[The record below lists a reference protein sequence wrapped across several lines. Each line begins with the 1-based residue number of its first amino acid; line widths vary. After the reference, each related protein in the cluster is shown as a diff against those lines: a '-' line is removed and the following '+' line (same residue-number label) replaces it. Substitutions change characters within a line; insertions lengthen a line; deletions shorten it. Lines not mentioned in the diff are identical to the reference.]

1 MTSLYYCVIKNLIEL
16 DIDICTIIG
25 HTVIKEKKTTTMLS
39 SFTET
44 TTELM
49 LKIISPLW
57 QGTEEGNKHDDCIT
71 PVKPEQFK
79 SLYIRTGKR
88 LEEY

>member
-1 MTSLYYCVIKNLIEL
+1 MHHNWAYCDKRKKKNR
-16 DIDICTIIG
+16 
-25 HTVIKEKKTTTMLS
+25 TMLS

-57 QGTEEGNKHDDCIT
+57 QGTEEGNKHNDCIT
-71 PVKPEQFK
+71 PVKPEQFT
-79 SLYIRTGKR
+79 SLYIRTSER